1 MKNTLVSTTL
11 ESSPVSPLE
20 LRDRAMFEVTRALA
34 LVPDAVVALD
44 LEDVTSGRLGP
55 AGEALD
61 AYLIRARP
69 TLAIVP
75 GERALFLSKNGRRL
89 SPSDVRR
96 RVRRGPPTTA
106 QIESKRL
113 RRAYSQ
119 AHPRA

>member
-1 MKNTLVSTTL
+1 MKNTFVSTAL
-11 ESSPVSPLE
+11 ESSPTSPLE
-20 LRDRAMFEVTRALA
+20 LRDRAMLEVARALD
-34 LVPDAVVALD
+34 LIPDAVVSLNV
-44 LEDVTSGRLGP
+44 EDVASGRLTA

-69 TLAIVP
+69 TLATVP
-75 GERALFLSKNGRRL
+75 GEPALFLSKNGHRL

-96 RVRRGPPTTA
+96 RVLRGPERDA
-106 QIESKRL
+106 RIESTRL

>member
-1 MKNTLVSTTL
+1 
-11 ESSPVSPLE
+11 VSPLE
-20 LRDRAMFEVTRALA
+20 LRDRAMFAVTRALGMIA
-34 LVPDAVVALD
+34 DTVVALD
-44 LEDVTSGRLGP
+44 IEDVSSGRLSA

-96 RVRRGPPTTA
+96 RVLRGPIEDA